1 MSKKTEISFILPIRN
16 EEPFIEKTIE
26 SIIKQNSNV
35 EFEIIIADGRSTDY
49 TKEIIEKLKFK
60 HDNIILIDN
69 PKKIVSTGFNL
80 GLNKSKGNVIIRL
93 DGHSK
98 IASDFLSNI
107 IRLFDEID
115 VECIGGP
122 TKHISSGITGIS
134 ISIAQTQKFGVG
146 NALFRQEI
154 KKGEYVDTLAFGAYK
169 RKVFRDIGGYDEEL
183 VRNQD
188 DEFSLRLQQNG
199 GKIWLDPSIKS
210 YYYPRVS
217 LLKLFK
223 QYFQYGFF
231 KIRVFQK
238 RRALASIR
246 QIIPFLFVI
255 YLILTTL
262 MWVINIKYLFLICS
276 PLIIYFSTGLLV
288 ALNSFF
294 KRRRDF
300 LSILILPITFFTLHL
315 SYGLGFLIGLVYF
328 VNKWSD
334 VKTKDYHFRQS
345 KFV

>member
-1 MSKKTEISFILPIRN
+1 MSKKTDISFILPIRN
-16 EEPFIEKTIE
+16 EELFIEKTIV

-107 IRLFDEID
+107 MRLFDEID
-115 VECIGGP
+115 AECIGGP
-122 TKHISSGITGIS
+122 TKHISSGVTGTS
-134 ISIAQTQKFGVG
+134 IAIAQTHKFGVG
-146 NALFRQEI
+146 NALFRQKI

-276 PLIIYFSTGLLV
+276 PLIIYFSTGLLF

-294 KRRRDF
+294 KRRSNF
-300 LSILILPITFFTLHL
+300 LSILILPITFFILHF
-315 SYGLGFLIGLVYF
+315 SYGLGFSMGLVYF

-334 VKTKDYHFRQS
+334 IKIKDYHFEKS

>member
-1 MSKKTEISFILPIRN
+1 MSKKIDISFILPIRN
-16 EEPFIEKTIE
+16 EELFIKKTIE
-26 SIIKQNSNV
+26 SIIRQNTNV

-49 TKEIIEKLKFK
+49 TKEIIEKLIFK
-60 HDNIILIDN
+60 NDNIILIDN

-80 GLNKSKGNVIIRL
+80 GLNRSKGDVIIRL

-107 IRLFDEID
+107 VRLFDEID
-115 VECIGGP
+115 AECIGGP

-169 RKVFRDIGGYDEEL
+169 RKVFKDIGGYDEEL

-188 DEFSLRLQQNG
+188 DEFNLRLQQNG
-199 GKIWLDPSIKS
+199 GKIWLDPKIKS

-238 RRALASIR
+238 RRELASIR
-246 QIIPFLFVI
+246 QIIPFLFVV

-262 MWVINIKYLFLICS
+262 IWIINNKFLFLIS
-276 PLIIYFSTGLLV
+276 SSLIIYFSTGLLF
-288 ALNSFF
+288 ALNSFS

-300 LSILILPITFFTLHL
+300 LSILILPMTFFILHF
-315 SYGLGFLIGLVYF
+315 SYGLGFLMGLVYF

-334 VKTKDYHFRQS
+334 VQIKDYHFKKS